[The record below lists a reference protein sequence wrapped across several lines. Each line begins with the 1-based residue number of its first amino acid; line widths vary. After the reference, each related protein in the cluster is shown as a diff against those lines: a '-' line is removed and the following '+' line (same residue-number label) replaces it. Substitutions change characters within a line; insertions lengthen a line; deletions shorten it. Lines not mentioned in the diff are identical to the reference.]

1 MKITVLIENT
11 SDLDL
16 QAEHGLSMHIE
27 YNEKN
32 YLLDAGSSGVFAEN
46 AEALQIPLQEIECG
60 ILSHGH
66 YDHAG
71 GFGRFFEQNK
81 DASVYAMKTA
91 VDKYYSLSGGLH
103 EIGIPE
109 EVLKYRDRFILIDTK
124 TQVADNIYLIPHTT
138 PGLEQIGKWAGLL
151 MKCDEELLPD
161 DFSHEMS
168 LVFDTQKGLVIFNSC
183 SHAGIKNIL
192 EEVKA
197 VFPEKKLYAFLG
209 GLHMKGTKDGQVI
222 CTFSEEEIQEIAAY
236 LEVAGLEY
244 LYTGHCTGQPGY
256 ELLLKYMGDKL
267 KRLSTGATIEL

>member
-46 AEALQIPLQEIECG
+46 AEALQIPLQQVDCG

-81 DASVYAMKTA
+81 TASVYAMKTA

-138 PGLEQIGKWAGLL
+138 PGLEQIGKRAGLL
-151 MKCDEELLPD
+151 MKCGEELLPD

-168 LVFDTQKGLVIFNSC
+168 LVFDTEKGLVIFNSC

-209 GLHMKGTKDGQVI
+209 GLHMKGTKDGQEI
-222 CTFSEEEIQEIAAY
+222 CTFSEAEIEEIATY
-236 LEVAGLEY
+236 LETVGLEY

-256 ELLLKYMGDKL
+256 ELLSKYLGVKL
-267 KRLSTGATIEL
+267 RRLSTGVEIEL

>member
-1 MKITVLIENT
+1 MNITVLIENT
-11 SDLDL
+11 SDLEL
-16 QAEHGLSMHIE
+16 QAEHGLSLFIE
-27 YNEKN
+27 YNGEK
-32 YLLDAGSSGVFAEN
+32 YLLDAGSTGIFVEN
-46 AEALQIPLQEIECG
+46 AECLKIPLEQVECC

-71 GFGRFFEQNK
+71 GFGRFLKLNSK
-81 DASVYAMKTA
+81 ACLYMMRTA

-109 EVLKYRDRFILIDTK
+109 NVLIYQDRFRLIEENTK
-124 TQVADNIYLIPHTT
+124 LAEGMWLIPHTT
-138 PGLEQIGKWAGLL
+138 EGLEKIGKRAGLL
-151 MKCDEELLPD
+151 KKNGEELLPD
-161 DFSHEMS
+161 DFLHELS
-168 LVFDTQKGLVIFNSC
+168 LVFDTEKGLVIFNSC

-209 GLHMKGTKDGQVI
+209 GLHMKGTKDGQEI
-222 CTFSEEEIQEIAAY
+222 CTFSEEEIQEIAVY
-236 LEVAGLEY
+236 LQAAGLEY

-256 ELLLKYMGDKL
+256 EPLLKYMGDKL